1 MKKTNLTKK
10 AKIYFTL
17 LLLFTILTFA
27 GAIYVISNDGEPNA
41 GYACVPMLLGFVFG
55 GLFHQARN
63 EINKK
68 KK

>member
-1 MKKTNLTKK
+1 MKKENIKIK
-10 AKIYFTL
+10 AKIYFIL
-17 LLLFTILTFA
+17 LVIFTVLTFA

-41 GYACVPMLLGFVFG
+41 GYAVVPMMFGLVFG

-68 KK
+68 K

>member
-10 AKIYFTL
+10 AKIYFIL
-17 LLLFTILTFA
+17 LTLFTILTFV

-41 GYACVPMLLGFVFG
+41 GYACVPMGFALAFC
-55 GLFHQARN
+55 GLFHSTRN

-68 KK
+68 K